1 MSNDPS
7 EPRFVK
13 KDAAPIERN
22 HIPELWQR
30 DRRRLKPL
38 YLTDTRL
45 DSIVGWVCVAFAVVA
60 TLGWLIPQLL
70 MRDTP

>member
-13 KDAAPIERN
+13 KDAQQRD
-22 HIPELWQR
+22 HIPDVWQR
-30 DRRRLKPL
+30 DRKLMRPL

-45 DSIVGWVCVAFAVVA
+45 DAVIGWVCVVFAVVA

-70 MRDTP
+70 RDTP